1 MLRRAENVYVSHKPN
16 FLTGNGPVHLHVGN
30 RIHLTSKKMHKDEF
44 QGWLSRTT
52 QYPVCFG
59 TIAARQY
66 WLFQGKWHWDNDGL
80 SPAQVHALLVTKE
93 QRTQQRINRAQGM
106 VAMQQAT
113 APPTRGAIPDDLKQ
127 YVWQRDGGRCR
138 QCGSNI
144 ELQFDHIIPLAFG
157 GATTEQNLQILC
169 GPCNR
174 RKGAS
179 II

>member
-1 MLRRAENVYVSHKPN
+1 MLRRAENVNVTNQPN
-16 FLTGNGPVHLHVGN
+16 FLTGKGPVHLRVGN
-30 RIHLTSKKMHKDEF
+30 RSYLMNKMHKDEF
-44 QGWLSRTT
+44 QYWKTRAT

-59 TIAARQY
+59 RIAERRY

-80 SPAQVHALLVTKE
+80 TPEQVHALLVTKE
-93 QRTQQRINRAQGM
+93 QRTQQRINRAQGI
-106 VAMQQAT
+106 VAMQH
-113 APPTRGAIPDDLKQ
+113 APAPTTRGAIPDDLKQ
-127 YVWQRDGGRCR
+127 YVWQRDRGRCR

-144 ELQFDHIIPLAFG
+144 ELQFDHLIPLAFG